1 MSGARSITAD
11 SQAFSWAG
19 VARAVSPDARCG
31 HPALRSL
38 HAASLSTSL
47 PPLGSKADS
56 TARATPRDIHCRER
70 TPSRGWRGSRTRPTI
85 AIWLPGAV
93 LPLVL
98 LASSLGQHAVADP
111 DAAPADAWPMA
122 RGSLAGTG
130 RSASTLRLPLA
141 EAWRRDFDKTAFAAG
156 PVIAGGVVYVG
167 DLDGGFHALDLA
179 TGETRWTRR
188 IDGAG
193 FTSSAAVAVD
203 PALPLAVGDDMGTVR
218 GLDRATG
225 ETRWEYATEGEI
237 SGGPTILGDGG
248 APRVLVGSQDASLS
262 CLDLATGKLLWK
274 HSIADQIRCAPTVA
288 RTPAGDRVFLA
299 GCDGRLH
306 ILDAATG
313 AETSAIEIGGPT
325 GTTPAVSGS
334 RVLFGTEAGAFFAID
349 FLEPA
354 VAWRKQPAANAQAYR
369 SSAAVVGDLA
379 VVGTRGRAVEAFAT
393 ADGTTRWRQPRRGAV
408 DASPVIVTGAGSE
421 ADPLA
426 PPRPVVIVADA
437 KGTVAALEAATG
449 EPAWEFEAGG
459 GFGAGAAVAAGRVV
473 IASDDGTVWC
483 FRSAD

>member
-1 MSGARSITAD
+1 MTGARLATVALVPLALTPAFAATRAAD
-11 SQAFSWAG
+11 
-19 VARAVSPDARCG
+19 
-31 HPALRSL
+31 PA
-38 HAASLSTSL
+38 
-47 PPLGSKADS
+47 
-56 TARATPRDIHCRER
+56 
-70 TPSRGWRGSRTRPTI
+70 I
-85 AIWLPGAV
+85 AIAAIPDDAAM
-93 LPLVL
+93 P
-98 LASSLGQHAVADP
+98 ADDP
-111 DAAPADAWPMA
+111 DAAAADAWPMS

-130 RSASTLRLPLA
+130 RSATLLRLPLA

-156 PVIAGGVVYVG
+156 PVIAGGAVYVG

-179 TGETRWTRR
+179 TGADRWTRR

-193 FTSSAAVAVD
+193 FTSAAAAAPD
-203 PALPLAVGDDMGTVR
+203 PALPLVVGDDVGMVR

-225 ETRWEYATEGEI
+225 ETQWEYATEGEI
-237 SGGPTILGDGG
+237 SGGPTILVDGG
-248 APRVLVGSQDASLS
+248 GPRVLVGSQDASLS
-262 CLDLATGKLLWK
+262 CLDQAPGKLLWK

-313 AETSAIEIGGPT
+313 KEAAAIEIGGPT

-334 RVLFGTEAGAFFAID
+334 RVLFGTEGGAFFAID

-354 VAWRKQPAANAQAYR
+354 VAWRKQPAGNAQAYR

-379 VVGTRGRAVEAFAT
+379 IVGTRGRAVEAFAI

-408 DASPVIVTGAGSE
+408 DASPVVVTATGSE
-421 ADPLA
+421 ADPLT

-437 KGTVAALEAATG
+437 KGGVAALEAGTG
-449 EPAWEFEAGG
+449 ELAWEFDAGG
-459 GFGAGAAVAAGRVV
+459 GFGSGAAVAAGRVV

-483 FRSAD
+483 FRSAE

>member
-1 MSGARSITAD
+1 MTGARSITAD
-11 SQAFSWAG
+11 PRVSWWAG
-19 VARAVSPDARCG
+19 IARAVLSLALVAAG
-31 HPALRSL
+31 HGRL
-38 HAASLSTSL
+38 AA
-47 PPLGSKADS
+47 
-56 TARATPRDIHCRER
+56 
-70 TPSRGWRGSRTRPTI
+70 
-85 AIWLPGAV
+85 
-93 LPLVL
+93 
-98 LASSLGQHAVADP
+98 ADP
-111 DAAPADAWPMA
+111 DAAAADAWPMS

-130 RSASTLRLPLA
+130 RSATLLRLPLA

-179 TGETRWTRR
+179 TGADRWTRR

-193 FTSSAAVAVD
+193 FTSAAALAAD
-203 PALPLAVGDDMGTVR
+203 PALPLVVGDDVGMVR

-237 SGGPTILGDGG
+237 SGGPTILVDGTG
-248 APRVLVGSQDASLS
+248 PRVLVGSQDASLS
-262 CLDLATGKLLWK
+262 CLELATGKLLWK

-313 AETSAIEIGGPT
+313 KETAAIEIGGPT
-325 GTTPAVSGS
+325 GTTPAVSGNL
-334 RVLFGTEAGAFFAID
+334 VLFGTEGGAFFAID

-369 SSAAVVGDLA
+369 SSAAVVGDLTI
-379 VVGTRGRAVEAFAT
+379 VGTRGRAVEAFAS

-408 DASPVIVTGAGSE
+408 DASPAVVTAAGGE
-421 ADPLA
+421 ADPAA

-437 KGTVAALEAATG
+437 KGTVAALEVATG
-449 EPAWEFEAGG
+449 KPAWEFEAGG
-459 GFGAGAAVAAGRVV
+459 GFGAGAAVAAGCVV

-483 FRSAD
+483 FRSAE

>member
-1 MSGARSITAD
+1 MTGARLAIKSILP
-11 SQAFSWAG
+11 S
-19 VARAVSPDARCG
+19 V
-31 HPALRSL
+31 
-38 HAASLSTSL
+38 SLSL
-47 PPLGSKADS
+47 A
-56 TARATPRDIHCRER
+56 
-70 TPSRGWRGSRTRPTI
+70 
-85 AIWLPGAV
+85 
-93 LPLVL
+93 L
-98 LASSLGQHAVADP
+98 LAGLGRLAAAEPGGAADP

-156 PVIAGGVVYVG
+156 PVIADGLVSIG

-193 FTSSAAVAVD
+193 FTSSAAVSAD
-203 PALPLAVGDDMGTVR
+203 PALPLVVGDDMGVVR

-237 SGGPTILGDGG
+237 SGGPTILSDGG
-248 APRVLVGSQDASLS
+248 GPRVLVGSQDASLS
-262 CLDLATGKLLWK
+262 CLDLATGRLLWK

-313 AETSAIEIGGPT
+313 EEAAAIEIGGPT

-334 RVLFGTEAGAFFAID
+334 RVLFGTEGGGFFAID

-354 VAWRKQPAANAQAYR
+354 VAWRKQPAANALAYR
-369 SSAAVVGDLA
+369 SSAAVAGDLA
-379 VVGTRGRAVEAFAT
+379 IVGTRGRAVEAFAV
-393 ADGTTRWRQPRRGAV
+393 ADGVLRWRQPRRGAV
-408 DASPVIVTGAGSE
+408 DGSPVIVAAAGSA
-421 ADPLA
+421 ADPRT

-437 KGTVAALEAATG
+437 KGTIAALEAATG
-449 EPAWEFEAGG
+449 EPAWEFEAGC
-459 GFGAGAAVAAGRVV
+459 GFGAEAAVAAGRVI

-483 FRSAD
+483 FRSAE